1 VSSVRVNDL
10 TLAYREAGHA
20 SRPALVLLHGWP
32 HSSAIYADVL
42 DELGRDSYVLA
53 FDLPDIG
60 ASRGAP
66 PSAEKH
72 VLADIVLAAA
82 ETLGARSIL
91 IAGFDVGGMIAFAAA
106 REHGSRIVAAAVANT
121 VIPGLEPWS
130 KVSADPR
137 IFHFA
142 LHAIPRLPETLVTG
156 RERPYF
162 DFFFDVL
169 AKNPRSLSDE
179 LRNTLVKAYQR
190 PEALTA
196 GFDWY
201 RAFARDAARNLQ
213 SRKIDVPM
221 LYLRGDADGRHVED
235 YAAGLRAG
243 GVTHLDSG
251 TIANSG
257 EYLPVEAPEEFC
269 SRLREF
275 RAAVSAAAK

>member
-1 VSSVRVNDL
+1 VNSVRVKDL
-10 TLAYREAGHA
+10 TLAYREAGNA

-32 HSSAIYADVL
+32 HSSAIYANVL
-42 DELGRDSYVLA
+42 DELGRDAYVLA

-60 ASRGAP
+60 GSRGAP

-72 VLADIVLAAA
+72 VLADIVLTAA
-82 ETLGARSIL
+82 ETLGARSIVL
-91 IAGFDVGGMIAFAAA
+91 AGFDVGGMITFAAA
-106 REHGSRIVAAAVANT
+106 REHGSRIVGAVVAHT

-130 KVSADPR
+130 KVIADPR

-162 DFFFDVL
+162 DFFFDIL
-169 AKNPRSLSDE
+169 SKNPRSLSEE
-179 LRNTLVKAYQR
+179 LRTTLVKAYER

-201 RAFARDAARNLQ
+201 RAFERDAARNRQ
-213 SRKIDVPM
+213 PRRIDVPM

-235 YAAGLRAG
+235 YVAGLRAG
-243 GVTHLDSG
+243 GVTNLDSA
-251 TIANSG
+251 TLANSG
-257 EYLPVEAPEEFC
+257 EYLPVEAPQEFC
-269 SRLREF
+269 RRLRGF
-275 RAAVSAAAK
+275 RAFLSSTAA